1 MTRYT
6 APNQKIIRVHKDSY
20 NGSYLTIGTEEWQE
34 AFKSLKR
41 ITFGVYLYLSGNANG
56 FELTLSRRDVMD
68 RLGVSKDTYLRAVKE
83 LEEKGYL
90 THKNGPVWNFYTT
103 PVDME
108 TDAKETGA
116 NETGANETGANESDD
131 DNENNE
137 NHESDTYESGTCE
150 SHDYESSNREESNE
164 SDGDENM
171 GGMVAY
177 TQPSCMRRSNHN
189 GSVEATD
196 MVAYTHTE
204 INKYR
209 EIDNTDRVGSDEP
222 PNTHDENTDEKSI
235 KEKSKRDTMNAK
247 DEENIEDKNIEDRE
261 NQREE
266 EENSREGNLGEE
278 NEATRKEERE
288 AENQMKEVDP
298 KEKEDSK
305 GGNRWVNDIDFLE
318 SLSEEE
324 MHDMYDSFHTER
336 RLDSNGLKRFL
347 LDRYGVRVRDVR
359 RFCDNLCMYCE
370 E

>member
-108 TDAKETGA
+108 TDAKETD
-116 NETGANETGANESDD
+116 ANESDG

-137 NHESDTYESGTCE
+137 NYESDNNESGN
-150 SHDYESSNREESNE
+150 HEESNE
-164 SDGDENM
+164 SESDENM

-209 EIDNTDRVGSDEP
+209 ETDNTDRVGSDEP
-222 PNTHDENTDEKSI
+222 PNTYDENEDEKDM
-235 KEKSKRDTMNAK
+235 KEKS
-247 DEENIEDKNIEDRE
+247 IEDRE

-266 EENSREGNLGEE
+266 ESLREN
-278 NEATRKEERE
+278 NEATMEEERE
-288 AENQMKEVDP
+288 TENQ
-298 KEKEDSK
+298 KEKESPK
-305 GGNRWVNDIDFLE
+305 RGNRWVNDIDFLE
-318 SLSEEE
+318 GLSEEE
-324 MHDMYDSFHTER
+324 MHEMYDSFCTENGF
-336 RLDSNGLKRFL
+336 DSNGLKNHL
-347 LDRYGVRVRDVR
+347 IDRYGVRVRDIR
-359 RFCDNLCMYCE
+359 RFYDNLCMYCE

>member
-20 NGSYLTIGTEEWQE
+20 DGGYLTIGTEEWQE

-56 FELTLSRRDVMD
+56 FELTLSRRDVMN

-90 THKNGPVWNFYTT
+90 AHKNGPVWNFYTT
-103 PVDME
+103 PVDMGTDVKE
-108 TDAKETGA
+108 TDV
-116 NETGANETGANESDD
+116 NESDD

-137 NHESDTYESGTCE
+137 SYESG
-150 SHDYESSNREESNE
+150 DYESGNNE
-164 SDGDENM
+164 SSESESSENV

-209 EIDNTDRVGSDEP
+209 ETDNTDRVGSDEP
-222 PNTHDENTDEKSI
+222 PNIDDENTD
-235 KEKSKRDTMNAK
+235 EKSKRDTMNAK
-247 DEENIEDKNIEDRE
+247 DEEDIKYRE
-261 NQREE
+261 NQREDE
-266 EENSREGNLGEE
+266 ESLREKNPREG
-278 NEATRKEERE
+278 NEATRNEATREEK
-288 AENQMKEVDP
+288 NQMKKEDLRGKEGSREKENQ
-298 KEKEDSK
+298 KEK
-305 GGNRWVNDIDFLE
+305 NRWVNDTDFLE

-324 MHDMYDSFHTER
+324 THEMHDSFCTENGF
-336 RLDSNGLKRFL
+336 DSNGMKKFL
-347 LDRYGVRVRDVR
+347 LDRYGVKVRDIR
-359 RFCDNLCMYCE
+359 RFYDNLCLYCE

>member
-20 NGSYLTIGTEEWQE
+20 DGGYLTIGTEEWQE

-56 FELTLSRRDVMD
+56 FELTLSRRDVMN

-108 TDAKETGA
+108 TDTKETDA
-116 NETGANETGANESDD
+116 NEFDD

-137 NHESDTYESGTCE
+137 NYESG
-150 SHDYESSNREESNE
+150 DYESDNNESSSYEESNE

-177 TQPSCMRRSNHN
+177 TQPSCMRTRNHN

-196 MVAYTHTE
+196 MVASTHTE

-209 EIDNTDRVGSDEP
+209 ETDNTDNVGSDEP
-222 PNTHDENTDEKSI
+222 PNTDCKNTDYQCEEESLREDI
-235 KEKSKRDTMNAK
+235 LRETETRDIMAKEK
-247 DEENIEDKNIEDRE
+247 E
-261 NQREE
+261 
-266 EENSREGNLGEE
+266 
-278 NEATRKEERE
+278 KE
-288 AENQMKEVDP
+288 

-305 GGNRWVNDIDFLE
+305 EKNRWANDIDFLE
-318 SLSEEE
+318 SLSEEDAHE
-324 MHDMYDSFHTER
+324 MYDSFRTES

-347 LDRYGVRVRDVR
+347 LDRYGVRVKDIR
-359 RFCDNLCMYCE
+359 RFYDNLCLYCE

>member
-56 FELTLSRRDVMD
+56 FELMLSRRDVMD

-90 THKNGPVWNFYTT
+90 AHKNGPVWNFYTT
-103 PVDME
+103 PVDMD
-108 TDAKETGA
+108 TD
-116 NETGANETGANESDD
+116 ANESDD

-137 NHESDTYESGTCE
+137 NHESGN
-150 SHDYESSNREESNE
+150 HESNE
-164 SDGDENM
+164 YDDENV

-177 TQPSCMRRSNHN
+177 TQPSCMRTRNHN

-196 MVAYTHTE
+196 MVASTHTE

-209 EIDNTDRVGSDEP
+209 ETDNTDNVGSDEP
-222 PNTHDENTDEKSI
+222 PNTDDKYEEKSSRETETRDI
-235 KEKSKRDTMNAK
+235 MAKEK
-247 DEENIEDKNIEDRE
+247 
-261 NQREE
+261 
-266 EENSREGNLGEE
+266 NS
-278 NEATRKEERE
+278 T
-288 AENQMKEVDP
+288 
-298 KEKEDSK
+298 KEKNPKGKEASK
-305 GGNRWVNDIDFLE
+305 ENNPREKNRWANDIDFLE
-318 SLSEEE
+318 SLSDEETHE
-324 MHDMYDSFHTER
+324 MHDSFRTE
-336 RLDSNGLKRFL
+336 NGFDPNSLKNHL
-347 LDRYGVRVRDVR
+347 LDRYGVRVRDIR
-359 RFCDNLCMYCE
+359 RFYDNLCMYCE

>member
-6 APNQKIIRVHKDSY
+6 APNQKIIIVHKDSY

-68 RLGVSKDTYLRAVKE
+68 KLGVSKDTYLRAVKE

-108 TDAKETGA
+108 TDAKESDGN
-116 NETGANETGANESDD
+116 NED
-131 DNENNE
+131 NE
-137 NHESDTYESGTCE
+137 NHESGNYE
-150 SHDYESSNREESNE
+150 SHDYESSNHEESNE
-164 SDGDENM
+164 SDGDENV

-177 TQPSCMRRSNHN
+177 TQPSCMRTRNHN

-196 MVAYTHTE
+196 MVASTHTE

-209 EIDNTDRVGSDEP
+209 ETDNTDSVGSDEP
-222 PNTHDENTDEKSI
+222 PNTDDENIDKKDINERNTN
-235 KEKSKRDTMNAK
+235 EKSKRDIMNAK
-247 DEENIEDKNIEDRE
+247 DEENTEENTKDRE
-261 NQREE
+261 NSR
-266 EENSREGNLGEE
+266 EENSREGN
-278 NEATRKEERE
+278 EATRGEERE
-288 AENQMKEVDP
+288 TENQMKKEYQKGKEDP
-298 KEKEDSK
+298 KEK
-305 GGNRWVNDIDFLE
+305 NRWVNDVDFLE

-324 MHDMYDSFHTER
+324 THEIYDSFRTER

-347 LDRYGVRVRDVR
+347 LNRYGVKVRDIR
-359 RFCDNLCMYCE
+359 RFYDNLCLYCE

>member
-103 PVDME
+103 PVNME
-108 TDAKETGA
+108 SDA
-116 NETGANETGANESDD
+116 NETDD

-137 NHESDTYESGTCE
+137 NHESGNNESV
-150 SHDYESSNREESNE
+150 DYEESNE
-164 SDGDENM
+164 SENGENV

-196 MVAYTHTE
+196 MVACTHTE

-209 EIDNTDRVGSDEP
+209 ETNNTDSVGSDEP
-222 PNTHDENTDEKSI
+222 PNTDVENTDENGI
-235 KEKSKRDTMNAK
+235 NEKDTNEKRADTGDIMNTK
-247 DEENIEDKNIEDRE
+247 DEENIEDKNIEERE
-261 NQREE
+261 SQREE
-266 EENSREGNLGEE
+266 ESLRKENSREE
-278 NEATRKEERE
+278 NESTREE
-288 AENQMKEVDP
+288 
-298 KEKEDSK
+298 EKEMKKEFPK
-305 GGNRWVNDIDFLE
+305 GKESPKGENRWANDTDFLE

-324 MHDMYDSFHTER
+324 THEMHDSFCTENGF
-336 RLDSNGLKRFL
+336 DSNGLRRFL
-347 LDRYGVRVRDVR
+347 LDRYGVRVRDIR
-359 RFCDNLCMYCE
+359 RFYDNLCMYCE

>member
-6 APNQKIIRVHKDSY
+6 APNQKVIRIHKDSY

-90 THKNGPVWNFYTT
+90 AHKNGPVWNFYTT
-103 PVDME
+103 PVDMG
-108 TDAKETGA
+108 TDAK
-116 NETGANETGANESDD
+116 ESDD
-131 DNENNE
+131 DNKNNE
-137 NHESDTYESGTCE
+137 SYESGN
-150 SHDYESSNREESNE
+150 YESGNNE
-164 SDGDENM
+164 SSESESSENV

-177 TQPSCMRRSNHN
+177 TQPSCMRTRNHN

-209 EIDNTDRVGSDEP
+209 ETDNTDNVGSDEP
-222 PNTHDENTDEKSI
+222 PNTDCKNTDTDDKCEEESLREDTLKETETI
-235 KEKSKRDTMNAK
+235 DIMAKEKNSK
-247 DEENIEDKNIEDRE
+247 
-261 NQREE
+261 
-266 EENSREGNLGEE
+266 GESL
-278 NEATRKEERE
+278 
-288 AENQMKEVDP
+288 
-298 KEKEDSK
+298 KEKEDPREKDSK
-305 GGNRWVNDIDFLE
+305 EKNRWANDIDFLE
-318 SLSEEE
+318 SLSEEDAHE
-324 MHDMYDSFHTER
+324 MYDSFRTES

-347 LDRYGVRVRDVR
+347 LDRYGVRVKDIR
-359 RFCDNLCMYCE
+359 RFYDNLCLYCE

>member
-108 TDAKETGA
+108 TDAKETD
-116 NETGANETGANESDD
+116 ANESDD

-137 NHESDTYESGTCE
+137 NYESDNNESGN
-150 SHDYESSNREESNE
+150 HEESNE
-164 SDGDENM
+164 SESDENM

-209 EIDNTDRVGSDEP
+209 ETDNTDRVGSDEP
-222 PNTHDENTDEKSI
+222 PNTYDENEDEKDM
-235 KEKSKRDTMNAK
+235 KEKS
-247 DEENIEDKNIEDRE
+247 IEDRE

-266 EENSREGNLGEE
+266 ESLREN
-278 NEATRKEERE
+278 NEATMEEERE
-288 AENQMKEVDP
+288 TENQ
-298 KEKEDSK
+298 KEKESPK
-305 GGNRWVNDIDFLE
+305 RENRWVNDIDFLE

-324 MHDMYDSFHTER
+324 MHEMYDSFHTER
-336 RLDSNGLKRFL
+336 RLDSNGLKNHL
-347 LDRYGVRVRDVR
+347 IDRYGVRVRDIR
-359 RFCDNLCMYCE
+359 RFYDNLCMYCE

>member
-20 NGSYLTIGTEEWQE
+20 DGGYLTIGTEEWQE

-56 FELTLSRRDVMD
+56 FELTLSRRDVMN

-103 PVDME
+103 PVDMGTDVKE
-108 TDAKETGA
+108 TDV
-116 NETGANETGANESDD
+116 NESDD

-137 NHESDTYESGTCE
+137 SYESG
-150 SHDYESSNREESNE
+150 DYESDNNESSSYEESNE

-177 TQPSCMRRSNHN
+177 TQPSCMRTRNHN

-196 MVAYTHTE
+196 MVASTHTE

-209 EIDNTDRVGSDEP
+209 ETDNTDNVGSDEP
-222 PNTHDENTDEKSI
+222 PNTDDDNTDEKNI
-235 KEKSKRDTMNAK
+235 NEKSKRDTMNAK
-247 DEENIEDKNIEDRE
+247 DEENLKEKNP
-261 NQREE
+261 
-266 EENSREGNLGEE
+266 REGN
-278 NEATRKEERE
+278 EATRDELTRKEERE
-288 AENQMKEVDP
+288 AENQMKRKAP
-298 KEKEDSK
+298 K

-318 SLSEEE
+318 SLSEEDAHE
-324 MHDMYDSFHTER
+324 MYDSFRTESH
-336 RLDSNGLKRFL
+336 LDSNGLKRFL
-347 LDRYGVRVRDVR
+347 LDRYGVRVKDIR
-359 RFCDNLCMYCE
+359 RFYDNLCLYCE

>member
-6 APNQKIIRVHKDSY
+6 APNQKIIRIHKDSY
-20 NGSYLTIGTEEWQE
+20 NGGYLTIGTEEWQE

-90 THKNGPVWNFYTT
+90 AHKNGPVWNFYTT

-108 TDAKETGA
+108 TDAKETD
-116 NETGANETGANESDD
+116 ANESDG

-137 NHESDTYESGTCE
+137 NYESGDNE
-150 SHDYESSNREESNE
+150 SGNHEEFNE

-222 PNTHDENTDEKSI
+222 PNTDDENTDEKDI
-235 KEKSKRDTMNAK
+235 IERNINEKSKRAESGDIMNTK
-247 DEENIEDKNIEDRE
+247 DEESIKDRE
-261 NQREE
+261 NQRGDEE
-266 EENSREGNLGEE
+266 GDEESLREENSREGNEVTRGEE
-278 NEATRKEERE
+278 SQMKKENLRKEDLR
-288 AENQMKEVDP
+288 
-298 KEKEDSK
+298 EKESPK
-305 GGNRWVNDIDFLE
+305 RENRWVNDIDFLE

-324 MHDMYDSFHTER
+324 MHEMYDSFHTER
-336 RLDSNGLKRFL
+336 RLDFNGLKRLL
-347 LDRYGVRVRDVR
+347 LDRYGVRARDIR
-359 RFCDNLCMYCE
+359 RFYDNLCMYCE

>member
-6 APNQKIIRVHKDSY
+6 APNQKVIRIHKDSY
-20 NGSYLTIGTEEWQE
+20 NGGYLTIGTEEWQE

-83 LEEKGYL
+83 LEKKGYL
-90 THKNGPVWNFYTT
+90 AHKNGPVWNFYTT
-103 PVDME
+103 PVDMG
-108 TDAKETGA
+108 TDAKETDV
-116 NETGANETGANESDD
+116 NESDD

-137 NHESDTYESGTCE
+137 NYESDNN
-150 SHDYESSNREESNE
+150 ESSNHEESNE
-164 SDGDENM
+164 SESGENV

-177 TQPSCMRRSNHN
+177 TQPSCMRTRNHN

-196 MVAYTHTE
+196 MVASTHTE

-209 EIDNTDRVGSDEP
+209 ETDNTDMVGSDEP
-222 PNTHDENTDEKSI
+222 PNTDCKNTDEKDI
-235 KEKSKRDTMNAK
+235 NERNTNEKSKRDTMNAK
-247 DEENIEDKNIEDRE
+247 DEEDI
-261 NQREE
+261 
-266 EENSREGNLGEE
+266 REGNSREE
-278 NEATRKEERE
+278 NEATRDESTRKEERE
-288 AENQMKEVDP
+288 AENQMKRKVP
-298 KEKEDSK
+298 K

-324 MHDMYDSFHTER
+324 THEMYDSFCTENGF
-336 RLDSNGLKRFL
+336 DSNGMKRFL
-347 LDRYGVRVRDVR
+347 LDRYGVKVRDIR
-359 RFCDNLCMYCE
+359 RFHDNLCMYCE

>member
-20 NGSYLTIGTEEWQE
+20 SGGYLTIGTDEWQE

-56 FELTLSRRDVMD
+56 FELTLSRRDVMG

-103 PVDME
+103 PVNME
-108 TDAKETGA
+108 KGEPYDDDKPED
-116 NETGANETGANESDD
+116 NNESV
-131 DNENNE
+131 N
-137 NHESDTYESGTCE
+137 Y
-150 SHDYESSNREESNE
+150 EESNE
-164 SDGDENM
+164 SESGENV

-196 MVAYTHTE
+196 MVACTHTE

-209 EIDNTDRVGSDEP
+209 ETDNTDNVGSDEP
-222 PNTHDENTDEKSI
+222 PNKDDENTDENDI
-235 KEKSKRDTMNAK
+235 NEKSKRADTGDIMNAK
-247 DEENIEDKNIEDRE
+247 DEDNIEDRE
-261 NQREE
+261 DQR
-266 EENSREGNLGEE
+266 EE
-278 NEATRKEERE
+278 NEATRKEATGGEERKMKKE
-288 AENQMKEVDP
+288 ASRGK
-298 KEKEDSK
+298 
-305 GGNRWVNDIDFLE
+305 NRWVNDVDFLE

-324 MHDMYDSFHTER
+324 THEMYDSFCAENGF
-336 RLDSNGLKRFL
+336 DPNGLKRFL
-347 LDRYGVRVRDVR
+347 LDRYGVKVRDIR
-359 RFCDNLCMYCE
+359 RFHDNLCLYCE

>member
-6 APNQKIIRVHKDSY
+6 APNQKVIRIHKDSY

-41 ITFGVYLYLSGNANG
+41 ITFGVYLYLSGNASG

-90 THKNGPVWNFYTT
+90 AHKNGPVWNFYTT
-103 PVDME
+103 PVDMGTDVKE
-108 TDAKETGA
+108 TDV
-116 NETGANETGANESDD
+116 NESDD

-137 NHESDTYESGTCE
+137 SYESG
-150 SHDYESSNREESNE
+150 DYESGNNE
-164 SDGDENM
+164 SSESESSENV

-209 EIDNTDRVGSDEP
+209 ETDNTDRVGSDEP
-222 PNTHDENTDEKSI
+222 PNIDDENTD
-235 KEKSKRDTMNAK
+235 EKSKRDTMNAK
-247 DEENIEDKNIEDRE
+247 DEEDIKYRE
-261 NQREE
+261 NQREDE
-266 EENSREGNLGEE
+266 ESLREKNPREG
-278 NEATRKEERE
+278 NEATRNEATREEK
-288 AENQMKEVDP
+288 NQMKKEDLRGKEGSREKENQ
-298 KEKEDSK
+298 KEK
-305 GGNRWVNDIDFLE
+305 NRWVNDTDFLE

-324 MHDMYDSFHTER
+324 THEMHDSFCTENGF
-336 RLDSNGLKRFL
+336 DSNGMKKFL
-347 LDRYGVRVRDVR
+347 LDRYGVKVRDIR
-359 RFCDNLCMYCE
+359 RFYDNLCLYCE

>member
-103 PVDME
+103 PVIEETIEEETTEE
-108 TDAKETGA
+108 TDTKVYDE
-116 NETGANETGANESDD
+116 D
-131 DNENNE
+131 NE
-137 NHESDTYESGTCE
+137 NHESHDCESGN
-150 SHDYESSNREESNE
+150 YEEPNE
-164 SDGDENM
+164 SESGENV

-209 EIDNTDRVGSDEP
+209 ETNNTDSVGSDEP
-222 PNTHDENTDEKSI
+222 PNTYEKDI
-235 KEKSKRDTMNAK
+235 NEKSKRAETGNTMNAK
-247 DEENIEDKNIEDRE
+247 DKESLREENIRD
-261 NQREE
+261 
-266 EENSREGNLGEE
+266 G
-278 NEATRKEERE
+278 NEATRKEERG
-288 AENQMKEVDP
+288 AENQMKKESP
-298 KEKEDSK
+298 KEKKTQEEK
-305 GGNRWVNDIDFLE
+305 NRWANDTDFLE

-324 MHDMYDSFHTER
+324 THEMYDSFCTENGF
-336 RLDSNGLKRFL
+336 DSHGLKSFL
-347 LDRYGVRVRDVR
+347 IDRYGVRVRDIR
-359 RFCDNLCMYCE
+359 RFYDNLCLYCE
-370 E
+370 

>member
-20 NGSYLTIGTEEWQE
+20 DGGYLTIGTEEWQE

-56 FELTLSRRDVMD
+56 FELTLSRRDVMN

-90 THKNGPVWNFYTT
+90 AHKNGPVWNFYTT
-103 PVDME
+103 PVDMGTDVKE
-108 TDAKETGA
+108 TDV
-116 NETGANETGANESDD
+116 NESDD

-137 NHESDTYESGTCE
+137 SYESG
-150 SHDYESSNREESNE
+150 DYESDNNESSSYEESNE

-177 TQPSCMRRSNHN
+177 TQPSCMRTRNHN

-209 EIDNTDRVGSDEP
+209 ETDNTDRVGSDEP
-222 PNTHDENTDEKSI
+222 PNIDDENTD
-235 KEKSKRDTMNAK
+235 EKSKRDTMNAK
-247 DEENIEDKNIEDRE
+247 DEEDIKYRE
-261 NQREE
+261 NQREDE
-266 EENSREGNLGEE
+266 ESLREKNPREG
-278 NEATRKEERE
+278 NEATRNEATREEK
-288 AENQMKEVDP
+288 NQMKKEDLRGKEGSREKENQ
-298 KEKEDSK
+298 KEK
-305 GGNRWVNDIDFLE
+305 NRWVNDTDFLE

-324 MHDMYDSFHTER
+324 THEMHDSFCTENGF
-336 RLDSNGLKRFL
+336 DSNGMKKFL
-347 LDRYGVRVRDVR
+347 LDRYGVKVRDIR
-359 RFCDNLCMYCE
+359 RFYDNLCLYCE

>member
-108 TDAKETGA
+108 TDAKD
-116 NETGANETGANESDD
+116 SDG

-137 NHESDTYESGTCE
+137 N
-150 SHDYESSNREESNE
+150 YESSDNESDNYEESNE

-209 EIDNTDRVGSDEP
+209 ETDNTDRVGSDEP
-222 PNTHDENTDEKSI
+222 PNTHDENTDEKDMNENGI
-235 KEKSKRDTMNAK
+235 NEKSKRDTMNAK
-247 DEENIEDKNIEDRE
+247 DEEDTEDKNIEDRE

-266 EENSREGNLGEE
+266 EGNSREENIRDG
-278 NEATRKEERE
+278 NEATREEERE
-288 AENQMKEVDP
+288 TENQMKKENL
-298 KEKEDSK
+298 KEKESPK
-305 GGNRWVNDIDFLE
+305 GGNRWVNDTDFLE

-324 MHDMYDSFHTER
+324 THEMYDSFCTES

-347 LDRYGVRVRDVR
+347 IDRYGVRVRDIR
-359 RFCDNLCMYCE
+359 RFYDNLCMYCE

>member
-6 APNQKIIRVHKDSY
+6 APNQKVIRIHKDSY

-41 ITFGVYLYLSGNANG
+41 ITFGVYLYLSGNASG

-90 THKNGPVWNFYTT
+90 AHKNGPVWNFYTT
-103 PVDME
+103 PVDMG
-108 TDAKETGA
+108 TDAK
-116 NETGANETGANESDD
+116 ESDD

-137 NHESDTYESGTCE
+137 NYESGN
-150 SHDYESSNREESNE
+150 YESGNNE
-164 SDGDENM
+164 SSESESGENV

-177 TQPSCMRRSNHN
+177 TQPSCMRTSNHN

-196 MVAYTHTE
+196 MVASTHTE

-209 EIDNTDRVGSDEP
+209 ETDNTDNVGSDEP
-222 PNTHDENTDEKSI
+222 PNTDCKNTDYKC
-235 KEKSKRDTMNAK
+235 
-247 DEENIEDKNIEDRE
+247 EEESLIEDILRE
-261 NQREE
+261 TETRDIMD
-266 EENSREGNLGEE
+266 SKGE
-278 NEATRKEERE
+278 T
-288 AENQMKEVDP
+288 P

-305 GGNRWVNDIDFLE
+305 ENNRWANDIDFLE
-318 SLSEEE
+318 SLSEKDAHE
-324 MHDMYDSFHTER
+324 MYDSFRTES

-347 LDRYGVRVRDVR
+347 LDRYGVRVKDIR
-359 RFCDNLCMYCE
+359 RFYDNLCLYCE

>member
-103 PVDME
+103 PVDTE
-108 TDAKETGA
+108 TDAKETD
-116 NETGANETGANESDD
+116 ANESDG

-137 NHESDTYESGTCE
+137 NCESGNNESDTCESGN
-150 SHDYESSNREESNE
+150 HEESNE
-164 SDGDENM
+164 SDSDENM

-209 EIDNTDRVGSDEP
+209 ETDNTDRVGSDEP
-222 PNTHDENTDEKSI
+222 PNTYDENTDEKDMN
-235 KEKSKRDTMNAK
+235 EKSKRDIMNAK
-247 DEENIEDKNIEDRE
+247 DEENIEDRE
-261 NQREE
+261 SQREDK
-266 EENSREGNLGEE
+266 ENLREE
-278 NEATRKEERE
+278 NETTRREERE
-288 AENQMKEVDP
+288 AENQNRKEDL
-298 KEKEDSK
+298 KEKENPK

-324 MHDMYDSFHTER
+324 MHEMYDSFCTES
-336 RLDSNGLKRFL
+336 RLDSNGLKRL
-347 LDRYGVRVRDVR
+347 LIDRYGVRVRDIR
-359 RFCDNLCMYCE
+359 RFYDNLCMYCE

>member
-20 NGSYLTIGTEEWQE
+20 GGGYLTIGTEEWQE

-90 THKNGPVWNFYTT
+90 THKNGPAWNFYTT

-108 TDAKETGA
+108 TDA
-116 NETGANETGANESDD
+116 NESDG

-137 NHESDTYESGTCE
+137 NYESGNNE
-150 SHDYESSNREESNE
+150 SDNNESGNYEESNE
-164 SDGDENM
+164 SESGENV

-196 MVAYTHTE
+196 MVACTHTE

-209 EIDNTDRVGSDEP
+209 ETDNTDRVGSDEP
-222 PNTHDENTDEKSI
+222 PNTDDENTDEKDI
-235 KEKSKRDTMNAK
+235 NEKSKRAETGDTMNAK
-247 DEENIEDKNIEDRE
+247 DEENIEYRE
-261 NQREE
+261 NQREDE
-266 EENSREGNLGEE
+266 ESLRERS
-278 NEATRKEERE
+278 EATMGE
-288 AENQMKEVDP
+288 ENQMK
-298 KEKEDSK
+298 KEDLKGKESPKKKEAPK
-305 GGNRWVNDIDFLE
+305 GGNRWANDTDFLE

-324 MHDMYDSFHTER
+324 THEMYDSFCTENGF
-336 RLDSNGLKRFL
+336 DTNGLKRFL
-347 LDRYGVRVRDVR
+347 LDRYGVKVRDIR
-359 RFCDNLCMYCE
+359 RFYDNLCLYCE

>member
-6 APNQKIIRVHKDSY
+6 APNQKVIRIHKDSY

-90 THKNGPVWNFYTT
+90 AHKNGPVWNFYTT
-103 PVDME
+103 PVDMG
-108 TDAKETGA
+108 TDAK
-116 NETGANETGANESDD
+116 ESDD

-137 NHESDTYESGTCE
+137 NYESGN
-150 SHDYESSNREESNE
+150 YESGESE
-164 SDGDENM
+164 SGENV

-177 TQPSCMRRSNHN
+177 TQPSCMRTRNHN

-196 MVAYTHTE
+196 MVASTHTE

-209 EIDNTDRVGSDEP
+209 ETDNTDRVGSDEP
-222 PNTHDENTDEKSI
+222 PNTDCKYEEESLREIETIDI
-235 KEKSKRDTMNAK
+235 MAKEK
-247 DEENIEDKNIEDRE
+247 
-261 NQREE
+261 
-266 EENSREGNLGEE
+266 NS
-278 NEATRKEERE
+278 T
-288 AENQMKEVDP
+288 
-298 KEKEDSK
+298 KEKNPKGKEALKEKDSK
-305 GGNRWVNDIDFLE
+305 EKNRWANDIDFLE
-318 SLSEEE
+318 SLSKEDAHE
-324 MHDMYDSFHTER
+324 MYDSFRTES
-336 RLDSNGLKRFL
+336 RLDSNGLKNHL
-347 LDRYGVRVRDVR
+347 IDRYGVRVRDIR
-359 RFCDNLCMYCE
+359 RFYDNLCLYCE

>member
-108 TDAKETGA
+108 TDAKD
-116 NETGANETGANESDD
+116 SDG

-137 NHESDTYESGTCE
+137 N
-150 SHDYESSNREESNE
+150 YESSDNESDNYEESNE

-209 EIDNTDRVGSDEP
+209 ETDNTDSVGSDEP
-222 PNTHDENTDEKSI
+222 PNTDDKNTDEKDI
-235 KEKSKRDTMNAK
+235 NEKGTNEKSKRAETGDTMNVK
-247 DEENIEDKNIEDRE
+247 DEESIEDKNIEDRE
-261 NQREE
+261 NQREV
-266 EENSREGNLGEE
+266 EENSREE
-278 NEATRKEERE
+278 NESTRKEEME
-288 AENQMKEVDP
+288 TENQMKKESPKKKEDP
-298 KEKEDSK
+298 KEK
-305 GGNRWVNDIDFLE
+305 NRWVNDVDFLE

-324 MHDMYDSFHTER
+324 THEMYDSFCTENGF
-336 RLDSNGLKRFL
+336 DSNGLRRFL
-347 LDRYGVRVRDVR
+347 LDRYGVRVRDIR
-359 RFCDNLCMYCE
+359 RFYDNLCMYCDE
-370 E
+370 

>member
-6 APNQKIIRVHKDSY
+6 APNQKVIRIHKDSY
-20 NGSYLTIGTEEWQE
+20 NESYLTIGTEEWQD

-41 ITFGVYLYLSGNANG
+41 ITFGVYLYLSGNASG

-90 THKNGPVWNFYTT
+90 AHKNGPVWNFYTT
-103 PVDME
+103 PVDMG
-108 TDAKETGA
+108 TDAKEF
-116 NETGANETGANESDD
+116 DD

-137 NHESDTYESGTCE
+137 NYESDNN
-150 SHDYESSNREESNE
+150 ESSESE
-164 SDGDENM
+164 SSENV

-177 TQPSCMRRSNHN
+177 TQPSCMRTSNHN

-209 EIDNTDRVGSDEP
+209 ETDNTDNVGSDEP
-222 PNTHDENTDEKSI
+222 PNTDCKNTDYQC
-235 KEKSKRDTMNAK
+235 
-247 DEENIEDKNIEDRE
+247 EEESLIEDILRE
-261 NQREE
+261 TETRDIMD
-266 EENSREGNLGEE
+266 SKGE
-278 NEATRKEERE
+278 T
-288 AENQMKEVDP
+288 P
-298 KEKEDSK
+298 KEKEASK
-305 GGNRWVNDIDFLE
+305 EKNRWANDIDFLE
-318 SLSEEE
+318 SLSEEDAHE
-324 MHDMYDSFHTER
+324 MYDSFRTES

-347 LDRYGVRVRDVR
+347 LDRYGVRVKDIR
-359 RFCDNLCMYCE
+359 RFYDNLCLYCE

>member
-1 MTRYT
+1 MAKEMTRYT
-6 APNQKIIRVHKDSY
+6 APNQKVIRIHKDSY

-41 ITFGVYLYLSGNANG
+41 ITFGVYLYLSGNASG

-90 THKNGPVWNFYTT
+90 AHKNGPVWNFYTT
-103 PVDME
+103 PVDMDTDVNE
-108 TDAKETGA
+108 TDAK
-116 NETGANETGANESDD
+116 ESDD

-137 NHESDTYESGTCE
+137 SYESGN
-150 SHDYESSNREESNE
+150 YESGDHEESNE
-164 SDGDENM
+164 SESDENM

-222 PNTHDENTDEKSI
+222 PNTDCKYEEESLIETETRDI
-235 KEKSKRDTMNAK
+235 MAKEKNSKGETIM
-247 DEENIEDKNIEDRE
+247 EKN
-261 NQREE
+261 
-266 EENSREGNLGEE
+266 
-278 NEATRKEERE
+278 
-288 AENQMKEVDP
+288 P
-298 KEKEDSK
+298 KGKEDSK
-305 GGNRWVNDIDFLE
+305 EKEAPREKNRWANDIDFLE
-318 SLSEEE
+318 SLSEEDAHE
-324 MHDMYDSFHTER
+324 MYDSFRTES
-336 RLDSNGLKRFL
+336 RLDSNGLKNHL
-347 LDRYGVRVRDVR
+347 IDRYGVRVRDIR
-359 RFCDNLCMYCE
+359 RFYDNLCLYCE

>member
-20 NGSYLTIGTEEWQE
+20 GGGYLTIGTEEWQE

-90 THKNGPVWNFYTT
+90 AHKNGPVWNFYTT

-108 TDAKETGA
+108 TDAKETD
-116 NETGANETGANESDD
+116 ANESDG

-137 NHESDTYESGTCE
+137 NYESGDNE
-150 SHDYESSNREESNE
+150 SGNHEEFNE

-222 PNTHDENTDEKSI
+222 PNTDDENTDEKDI
-235 KEKSKRDTMNAK
+235 NEKSKRAETGDTMNAK
-247 DEENIEDKNIEDRE
+247 DEENIEYRE
-261 NQREE
+261 NQREDE
-266 EENSREGNLGEE
+266 ESLRERS
-278 NEATRKEERE
+278 EATMGE
-288 AENQMKEVDP
+288 ENQMK
-298 KEKEDSK
+298 KEDLKGKESPKKKEAPK
-305 GGNRWVNDIDFLE
+305 GGNRWANDTDFLE

-324 MHDMYDSFHTER
+324 THEMYDSFCTENGF
-336 RLDSNGLKRFL
+336 DTNGLKRFL
-347 LDRYGVRVRDVR
+347 LDRYGVKVRDIR
-359 RFCDNLCMYCE
+359 RFYDNLCLYCE

>member
-6 APNQKIIRVHKDSY
+6 APNQKVIKIHKDSY

-41 ITFGVYLYLSGNANG
+41 ITFGVYLYLSGNASG

-90 THKNGPVWNFYTT
+90 AHKNGPVWNFYTT
-103 PVDME
+103 PVDMG
-108 TDAKETGA
+108 TDAK
-116 NETGANETGANESDD
+116 ESDD

-137 NHESDTYESGTCE
+137 SYESGN
-150 SHDYESSNREESNE
+150 YESGNNE
-164 SDGDENM
+164 SSESESSENV

-177 TQPSCMRRSNHN
+177 TQPSCMRTRNHN

-196 MVAYTHTE
+196 MVASTHTE

-209 EIDNTDRVGSDEP
+209 ETDNTDRVGSDEP
-222 PNTHDENTDEKSI
+222 PNTDCKYEEESLREIETIDI
-235 KEKSKRDTMNAK
+235 MAKEKNSTK
-247 DEENIEDKNIEDRE
+247 EKN
-261 NQREE
+261 
-266 EENSREGNLGEE
+266 
-278 NEATRKEERE
+278 
-288 AENQMKEVDP
+288 P
-298 KEKEDSK
+298 KGKEDSK
-305 GGNRWVNDIDFLE
+305 EKEALKEKDSKEKNRWANDIDFLE
-318 SLSEEE
+318 SLSEEDAHE
-324 MHDMYDSFHTER
+324 MYDSFRTES

-347 LDRYGVRVRDVR
+347 LDRYGVRVKDIR
-359 RFCDNLCMYCE
+359 RFYDNLCLYCE

>member
-20 NGSYLTIGTEEWQE
+20 RGGYLTIGTEEWQD

-103 PVDME
+103 PVIEE
-108 TDAKETGA
+108 TTEEETKVYD
-116 NETGANETGANESDD
+116 E
-131 DNENNE
+131 DNEN
-137 NHESDTYESGTCE
+137 HE
-150 SHDYESSNREESNE
+150 SHDYESGNYEESND
-164 SDGDENM
+164 SDGDKNV

-177 TQPSCMRRSNHN
+177 TQPSCMRTRNHN

-209 EIDNTDRVGSDEP
+209 ETNNTDKVGSDEP
-222 PNTHDENTDEKSI
+222 PNTDDKNTDENDI
-235 KEKSKRDTMNAK
+235 NERDINEKSKRDAMNAK
-247 DEENIEDKNIEDRE
+247 DEENIE
-261 NQREE
+261 
-266 EENSREGNLGEE
+266 EE
-278 NEATRKEERE
+278 NEATRNEERG
-288 AENQMKEVDP
+288 AENQMKIKGKENP
-298 KEKEDSK
+298 KEKEAPK
-305 GGNRWVNDIDFLE
+305 GENRWVNDIDFLE

-324 MHDMYDSFHTER
+324 THEMYDSFCTENGF
-336 RLDSNGLKRFL
+336 DSNGLKNHL
-347 LDRYGVRVRDVR
+347 LDRYGVRVRDIR
-359 RFCDNLCMYCE
+359 RFHDNLCMYCE

>member
-20 NGSYLTIGTEEWQE
+20 SGGYLTIGTEEWQE

-68 RLGVSKDTYLRAVKE
+68 RLGISKDTYLRAVKE

-90 THKNGPVWNFYTT
+90 VHKNGPVWNFYTT

-108 TDAKETGA
+108 TDIK
-116 NETGANETGANESDD
+116 ESDD

-137 NHESDTYESGTCE
+137 NYESYDYESG
-150 SHDYESSNREESNE
+150 NNESNE
-164 SDGDENM
+164 SESCENM
-171 GGMVAY
+171 GGMVAS

-196 MVAYTHTE
+196 MVASTHTE

-209 EIDNTDRVGSDEP
+209 ETDNTDNVGSDEP
-222 PNTHDENTDEKSI
+222 PNTDDENTDDKDTN
-235 KEKSKRDTMNAK
+235 EKSKKAETGDMINAK
-247 DEENIEDKNIEDRE
+247 D
-261 NQREE
+261 
-266 EENSREGNLGEE
+266 EENSREGN
-278 NEATRKEERE
+278 EATRGEERE
-288 AENQMKEVDP
+288 TENQMKKEYQKGKEDP
-298 KEKEDSK
+298 KEK
-305 GGNRWVNDIDFLE
+305 NRWVNDVDFLE

-324 MHDMYDSFHTER
+324 THEIYDSFRTER

-347 LDRYGVRVRDVR
+347 LNRYGVKVRDIR
-359 RFCDNLCMYCE
+359 RFYDNLCLYCE

>member
-6 APNQKIIRVHKDSY
+6 APNQKIIRIHKDSY

-56 FELTLSRRDVMD
+56 FELTLSRRDVMN

-90 THKNGPVWNFYTT
+90 AHKNGPVWNFYTT

-108 TDAKETGA
+108 TDAKE
-116 NETGANETGANESDD
+116 SDGD
-131 DNENNE
+131 DEDSE
-137 NHESDTYESGTCE
+137 NHESGTYESGNYE
-150 SHDYESSNREESNE
+150 SHDYESSNHEESNE

-209 EIDNTDRVGSDEP
+209 ETDNTDRVGSDEP
-222 PNTHDENTDEKSI
+222 PNTDDKSDEKSPS
-235 KEKSKRDTMNAK
+235 KKMSEEEKRDVMT
-247 DEENIEDKNIEDRE
+247 
-261 NQREE
+261 
-266 EENSREGNLGEE
+266 
-278 NEATRKEERE
+278 
-288 AENQMKEVDP
+288 
-298 KEKEDSK
+298 KEKEPK
-305 GGNRWVNDIDFLE
+305 GKRNPKGKQPQRKDRWVNDIDFLE

-324 MHDMYDSFHTER
+324 THEMYDSFCTENGF
-336 RLDSNGLKRFL
+336 DSNGLKNHL
-347 LDRYGVRVRDVR
+347 LDRYDVRVRDIK
-359 RFCDNLCMYCE
+359 RFYDNLCMYCE

>member
-6 APNQKIIRVHKDSY
+6 APNQKVIRVHKDSY

-108 TDAKETGA
+108 TDAKET
-116 NETGANETGANESDD
+116 DD
-131 DNENNE
+131 DNESNE
-137 NHESDTYESGTCE
+137 NHESGNNKSGN
-150 SHDYESSNREESNE
+150 YEESNE
-164 SDGDENM
+164 SESDENM

-209 EIDNTDRVGSDEP
+209 ETDNTDRVGSDEP
-222 PNTHDENTDEKSI
+222 PNTHDENTDERSI
-235 KEKSKRDTMNAK
+235 NER
-247 DEENIEDKNIEDRE
+247 NIEDRE
-261 NQREE
+261 NQRED
-266 EENSREGNLGEE
+266 EENLREE
-278 NEATRKEERE
+278 NEVIRNESTRKEKRE
-288 AENQMKEVDP
+288 TENQMKKENL
-298 KEKEDSK
+298 KEKESPK

-324 MHDMYDSFHTER
+324 THEMYDSFCTER
-336 RLDSNGLKRFL
+336 RLDSNGLKGFL
-347 LDRYGVRVRDVR
+347 LDRYGVRVRDIR
-359 RFCDNLCMYCE
+359 RFYDNLCLYCE

>member
-20 NGSYLTIGTEEWQE
+20 SGGYLTIGTEEWQE

-103 PVDME
+103 PVNTE
-108 TDAKETGA
+108 TDTK
-116 NETGANETGANESDD
+116 ESDD
-131 DNENNE
+131 DNENY
-137 NHESDTYESGTCE
+137 ESYESGN
-150 SHDYESSNREESNE
+150 YEESNE
-164 SDGDENM
+164 SESSENV

-177 TQPSCMRRSNHN
+177 TQPSCMRTRNHN

-209 EIDNTDRVGSDEP
+209 ETDNTDNVGSDEP
-222 PNTHDENTDEKSI
+222 PNTDDKNTDYKCEEESLREI
-235 KEKSKRDTMNAK
+235 ETRDIMTKEKNSKGGTIMEK
-247 DEENIEDKNIEDRE
+247 Y
-261 NQREE
+261 
-266 EENSREGNLGEE
+266 S
-278 NEATRKEERE
+278 
-288 AENQMKEVDP
+288 
-298 KEKEDSK
+298 KEKEDSREK
-305 GGNRWVNDIDFLE
+305 EALKEKNRWANDIDFLE
-318 SLSEEE
+318 SLSEEDTHE
-324 MHDMYDSFHTER
+324 MYDSFCTENGF
-336 RLDSNGLKRFL
+336 DSNGLKRLL
-347 LDRYGVRVRDVR
+347 LDRYGVRVRDIR
-359 RFCDNLCMYCE
+359 RFHDNLCMYCE